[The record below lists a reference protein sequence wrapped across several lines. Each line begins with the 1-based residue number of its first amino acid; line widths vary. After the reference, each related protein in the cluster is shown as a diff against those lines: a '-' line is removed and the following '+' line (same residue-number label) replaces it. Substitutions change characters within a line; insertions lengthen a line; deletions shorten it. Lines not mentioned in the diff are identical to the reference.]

1 MIDSHSQHSQINAT
15 FDGVIGAVRDRLSR
29 NLRIRRNLP
38 GEGRLRLDRQ
48 LPFLCIYRTPVAGGD
63 DGARDLVTTE
73 AAYLFASGEP
83 RFAEGLDALCCSIS
97 ETLEEHFGAL
107 LLFEVWTEED
117 RAPPLQGR
125 LSPPRF
131 RIVAA
136 PCDALSGA
144 LEALAAALREVTL
157 HGAPA
162 EVETAH
168 DAAPAP
174 PGMRPIA
181 AACGH
186 GECFRVGIAVRPVYR
201 DATTGALFPL
211 VLQSLRR
218 QLATAL
224 RKAIFAFSRP
234 QSASTRIHYESFG
247 PSTMARTTRLVDQQL
262 CEISQ
267 SFDFLLQATPIN
279 SEAAWKEFSE
289 SGYRTAPVFY
299 YRPLPHHP
307 ALVKRQLFEIPIEHV
322 EDSTLAHLFGEKQDE
337 LDSQLA
343 ALKHIDAP
351 AFYYDS
357 LQLYG
362 SPDAA
367 LAELAESILNRPHDP
382 DDEAEDVL
390 VTADSIAAAAR
401 EQIDYY
407 HERLPD
413 FHAAVDVVNN
423 IASGMMV
430 AHDHLLVSETAAIP
444 SRRLEPLLHHE
455 VGAHLLTYFNGRQQ
469 PLRQLYAG
477 LAGYEALQEG
487 LAVLS
492 EYFAGGLTR
501 SRLRLLAA
509 RVLAVRA
516 RCEGAS
522 LAEAFH
528 LLYGER
534 QIRAKLAFMTTVRAF
549 RGGGLTKD
557 ALYLRGLRDLLEY
570 LKRGHDLE
578 PLYVGKFAL
587 EHVPL
592 VRELRRRGVV
602 QPPALLPQFWGN
614 DLFHSRLERCRT
626 ASVLDLL
633 ESPP

>member
-1 MIDSHSQHSQINAT
+1 MADSHSSNSQIGLT
-15 FDGVIGAVRDRLSR
+15 FSNVIDAVRDRLSR

-38 GEGRLRLDRQ
+38 GDGRLRLDRQ

-63 DGARDLVTTE
+63 NGTRDLVTTE

-83 RFAEGLDALCCSIS
+83 RYVEGLDALCCSIS

-107 LLFEVWTEED
+107 LLVEVWAEED
-117 RAPPLQGR
+117 RAAPLPAR
-125 LSPPRF
+125 LSPPKF
-131 RIVAA
+131 HIVAA
-136 PCDALSGA
+136 PCDALGGA
-144 LEALAAALREVTL
+144 VEALDAALREVTL
-157 HGAPA
+157 HGVAA
-162 EVETAH
+162 EVETVH

-174 PGMRPIA
+174 PSMRPIA
-181 AACGH
+181 AACGR

-201 DATTGALFPL
+201 DAATGALFPL

-224 RKAIFAFSRP
+224 RKSIFAFTRP
-234 QSASTRIHYESFG
+234 PSGSPRSHYESFG
-247 PSTMARTTRLVDQQL
+247 PSAMAKTTRLVDQQL

-279 SEAAWKEFSE
+279 TEAAWKEFSD
-289 SGYRTAPVFY
+289 SGYRAAPVLY

-322 EDSTLAHLFGEKQDE
+322 EDTTLAHLFGEKQDE
-337 LDSQLA
+337 LDTQLA
-343 ALKHIDAP
+343 ALKHIDTP
-351 AFYYDS
+351 AFFYDS

-367 LAELAESILNRPHDP
+367 LVELAESILNHPHAK
-382 DDEAEDVL
+382 DDDADDVL
-390 VTADSIAAAAR
+390 ITADLVAAAAR

-413 FHAAVDVVNN
+413 FHATVEVVNN
-423 IASGMMV
+423 IASGLMV
-430 AHDHLLVSETAAIP
+430 AHDHLLVSESAAIP
-444 SRRLEPLLHHE
+444 SRRLDPLLHHE

-477 LAGYEALQEG
+477 LAGYEGLQEG

-516 RCEGAS
+516 RCDGAS
-522 LAEAFH
+522 LVEAFE
-528 LLYGER
+528 LLHGER
-534 QIRAKLAFMTTVRAF
+534 QLRGKLAFMTVVRAY

-570 LKRGHDLE
+570 LQRGHDLE
-578 PLYVGKFAL
+578 PLYAGKFAL
-587 EHVPL
+587 AHVPL

-602 QPPALLPQFWGN
+602 HPPALLPQFWEN
-614 DLFHSRLERCRT
+614 DSFPARLERCRT

-633 ESPP
+633 ENPP